1 MISNLKQ
8 RMPVSRKHWMVAAIQ
23 LWETVQLEILIMEI
37 IEEFTRPRH
46 TVRLVHSE
54 HWSLLLHSSF
64 PLSLS
69 PMFACVISLSFFLAR
84 YESIYVYYFSMHE
97 PMLAQGWS
105 FCFLLSILHF
115 ITSTSVRHDVFKKK
129 TIEMMTF
136 HCSFKHFHAGQHN
149 IRAKQEEKKNQSF
162 LYTYL
167 YIYKLPW
174 CYQYLAFVFCSTRFF
189 SFFFLYFH
197 SLSLSSA

>member
-1 MISNLKQ
+1 MKNSPDLVTLF
-8 RMPVSRKHWMVAAIQ
+8 VSF
-23 LWETVQLEILIMEI
+23 TVSIGL
-37 IEEFTRPRH
+37 P
-46 TVRLVHSE
+46 
-54 HWSLLLHSSF
+54 SST
-64 PLSLS
+64 PLSLSLS
-69 PMFACVISLSFFLAR
+69 PMFACVISFSFSSLAR

-105 FCFLLSILHF
+105 FCFLLSLSILHF

-136 HCSFKHFHAGQHN
+136 HCSFKHFHADQHN

-167 YIYKLPW
+167 YIYKLP
-174 CYQYLAFVFCSTRFF
+174 
-189 SFFFLYFH
+189 
-197 SLSLSSA
+197 